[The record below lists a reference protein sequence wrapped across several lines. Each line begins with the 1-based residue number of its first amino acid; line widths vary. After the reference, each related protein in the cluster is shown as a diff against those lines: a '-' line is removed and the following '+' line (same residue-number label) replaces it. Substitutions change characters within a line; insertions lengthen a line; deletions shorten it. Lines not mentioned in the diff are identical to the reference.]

1 MEGGPYQRNLYHWLV
16 VWNIFIFPIAGMMIQ
31 SDFQIFQR
39 DWNHQLDQIGIN
51 EVHAVHER

>member
-1 MEGGPYQRNLYHWLV
+1 
-16 VWNIFIFPIAGMMIQ
+16 MMIQ

-51 EVHAVHER
+51 EVHAVWVGLVWPI